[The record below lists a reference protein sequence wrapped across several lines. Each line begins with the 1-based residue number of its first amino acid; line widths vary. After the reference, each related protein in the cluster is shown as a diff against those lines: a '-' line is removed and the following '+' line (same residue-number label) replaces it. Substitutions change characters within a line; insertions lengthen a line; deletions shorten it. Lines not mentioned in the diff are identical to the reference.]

1 MSLEVLSNNNPST
14 VLNNNNNNNNN
25 NRPVIEIWEPTYRMK
40 PSENEKFIPKA
51 VENIIKDIMDKR
63 LKKAKF
69 DDLKCK
75 QLALELCAEIKESV
89 KELNIPR
96 YKVVLQ
102 SVIGEVKGQGA
113 YISSRCLW
121 DIETDNYA
129 SFSMKNSSLF
139 CVLMVFGLYLE

>member
-1 MSLEVLSNNNPST
+1 MSTHHPVDVNS
-14 VLNNNNNNNNN
+14 
-25 NRPVIEIWEPTYRMK
+25 RQVIELWEPTYRMK
-40 PSENEKFIPKA
+40 PNENEQFLPRQ
-51 VENIIKDIMDKR
+51 VESIIKEIMDKK

-69 DDLKCK
+69 DDAKCK
-75 QLALELCAEIKESV
+75 VLALELCAEIKEKV

-113 YISSRCLW
+113 YITSRCLW
-121 DIETDNYA
+121 DTETDNYA
-129 SFSMKNSSLF
+129 SFSTKNSSLF